1 MSYSPTYT
9 TITAIEIQEL
19 AKLKAGGAVWAVVSC
34 LNAFAQGKHSCFP
47 SIPTIAEFL
56 GGSYTTRAIHKA
68 LRWLEQHNII
78 QRNERQSKK
87 RFVLKLRALAFQ
99 GVEAVKRTI
108 VPNKENNRSS
118 EKNQE
123 NNQFYFSNR
132 RSQSSSERSKSRP
145 FWAKK
150 KPKNRVGGN
159 WGLPDYEPDNRSQI
173 ERESDQAVAFY
184 AANENWKPSEAEKQA
199 ILKRI
204 ESDVGWFNWLK
215 QHHSALFSEIEAAL
229 ENNVPK
235 VSKI

>member
-19 AKLKAGGAVWAVVSC
+19 ARLKAGGAVWAVVSC

-78 QRNERQSKK
+78 QRNERNSKK

-108 VPNKENNRSS
+108 VPNKANNRSS

-123 NNQFYFSNR
+123 NNHSFFSNR
-132 RSQSSSERSKSRP
+132 RSKSSSERSKNRP

-150 KPKNRVGGN
+150 KAKNRVGGK
-159 WGLPDYEPDNRSQI
+159 WGLPDYEADKRPQI
-173 ERESDQAVAFY
+173 EQDCDRILTFY
-184 AANENWKPSEAEKQA
+184 FTSGGTHQFSPDEINTLQTRCQTDADYRAWMFEHNQQIAE
-199 ILKRI
+199 L
-204 ESDVGWFNWLK
+204 VG
-215 QHHSALFSEIEAAL
+215 L
-229 ENNVPK
+229 E
-235 VSKI
+235 